1 MKLNFDHTNVNKAE
15 CWQPGTGLHIVVSA
29 VITALR
35 ERCRNVK
42 APVEKQEN
50 TSNLVT
56 QTEADLKAELKSRET
71 LFRLVEKGMI
81 TDEEFAE
88 RRKLSK
94 ERASSIEEK
103 IARARAATQSAARRR
118 SLEVNLKRA
127 IDELRDYRGRA
138 QEVNDFLKTFV
149 DRKEYEK
156 DPETGKI
163 RLRVLF
169 K

>member
-1 MKLNFDHTNVNKAE
+1 M
-15 CWQPGTGLHIVVSA
+15 
-29 VITALR
+29 
-35 ERCRNVK
+35 
-42 APVEKQEN
+42 
-50 TSNLVT
+50 
-56 QTEADLKAELKSRET
+56 SR
-71 LFRLVEKGMI
+71 
-81 TDEEFAE
+81 AQ
-88 RRKLSK
+88 
-94 ERASSIEEK
+94 EK